1 MCDGTDKMEDEMKNE
16 AGGEARNG
24 IKKAAVAYEGKRT
37 LISILGAFLYALGIN
52 LFMAPSGLYSGGVMG
67 ICQVIRTLL
76 AELFHINFGS
86 FDIAG
91 IIYYILNVP
100 LFIVAF
106 TRIGRGFFVKTLL
119 SVSAMT
125 AFMSLIPV
133 RAVLDDVMASC
144 VVGGI
149 ISGSGVGI
157 MLRMGSCGGG
167 MDVVGVL
174 LTKWK
179 RDFSVGK
186 VTLIVNMALYGICLA
201 LFDVRVVLYS
211 VIYAAVYSVAMDR
224 MHTQNINVE
233 VNVIT
238 KADTT
243 ALEKEVFNEVGRG
256 ITKWSA
262 LGAYTYD
269 RSHVLYILL
278 SKYEVNRLKAII
290 HKHDPNAF
298 IVVNEGVSVDGNYLK
313 KL

>member
-1 MCDGTDKMEDEMKNE
+1 MKKD
-16 AGGEARNG
+16 AF
-24 IKKAAVAYEGKRT
+24 IYEGKRC
-37 LISILGAFLYALGIN
+37 LVILFGAFLYAVGIN
-52 LFMAPSGLYSGGVMG
+52 LFMVPSGLYTGGLMG
-67 ICQVIRTLL
+67 ICQIIRTILTERL
-76 AELFHINFGS
+76 HLNFGS

-91 IIYYILNVP
+91 IIYYIMNIP

-106 TRIGRGFFVKTLL
+106 TRMGRKFFAKTLL
-119 SVSAMT
+119 AVSAMT

-133 RAVLDDVMASC
+133 AAVVEDVMASC

-149 ISGSGVGI
+149 FSGAGVGI
-157 MLRMGSCGGG
+157 VLRMGSCGGG
-167 MDVVGVL
+167 MDIVGVV

-186 VTLIVNMALYGICLA
+186 VSLLVNMVLYGTCLF
-201 LFDVRVVLYS
+201 LFDVEVVLYS

-233 VNVIT
+233 VTVIT

-243 ALEKEVFNEVGRG
+243 VLEKEVFNEVGRG

-278 SKYEVNRLKAII
+278 SKYEVNRLKHVI

>member
-1 MCDGTDKMEDEMKNE
+1 MEN
-16 AGGEARNG
+16 GEKKEEKSEL
-24 IKKAAVAYEGKRT
+24 KKAAVIYEGKRC
-37 LISILGAFLYALGIN
+37 LISILGAFLYAAGIN
-52 LFMAPSGLYSGGVMG
+52 LFMVPSGLYTGGLMG

-76 AELFHINFGS
+76 AELFHLNFNN

-91 IIYYILNVP
+91 IIYYIMNIP
-100 LFIVAF
+100 IFIVAF
-106 TRIGRGFFVKTLL
+106 ARIGRAFFAKTVLA
-119 SVSAMT
+119 VSAMT
-125 AFMSLIPV
+125 LFMSVIPV
-133 RAVLDDVMASC
+133 GAVVEDVMASC

-149 ISGSGVGI
+149 ISGAGVGI
-157 MLRMGSCGGG
+157 MLRMGSSGGG
-167 MDVVGVL
+167 MDVIGVL

-186 VTLIVNMALYGICLA
+186 VSLLVNLALYGTCLF
-201 LFDVRVVLYS
+201 LFDVDVVLYS

-278 SKYEVNRLKAII
+278 SKYEVNRLKSII

>member
-1 MCDGTDKMEDEMKNE
+1 MKKD
-16 AGGEARNG
+16 AF
-24 IKKAAVAYEGKRT
+24 IYEGKRT
-37 LISILGAFLYALGIN
+37 LISILGAFLYAVGIN
-52 LFMAPSGLYSGGVMG
+52 LFMVPSGLYTGGLMG
-67 ICQVIRTLL
+67 ISQVIRTVL
-76 AELFHINFGS
+76 AELFHLNFGS

-91 IIYYILNVP
+91 IIYYIMNIP
-100 LFIVAF
+100 IFIVAF
-106 TRIGRGFFVKTLL
+106 TRIGRMFFAKTVLA
-119 SVSAMT
+119 VSAMT
-125 AFMSLIPV
+125 VFMSVIPV
-133 RAVLDDVMASC
+133 GAVVDDVMASC

-149 ISGSGVGI
+149 ISGAGVGI
-157 MLRMGSCGGG
+157 MLRMGSSGGG
-167 MDVVGVL
+167 MDVIGVL

-179 RDFSVGK
+179 KDFSVGK
-186 VTLIVNMALYGICLA
+186 VSLLVNMVLYGTCLF
-201 LFDVRVVLYS
+201 LFDVDVVLYS

-243 ALEKEVFNEVGRG
+243 TLEKEIFNEVGRG
-256 ITKWSA
+256 VTKWSA

-278 SKYEVNRLKAII
+278 SKYEVNRLKSII

-298 IVVNEGVSVDGNYLK
+298 IVVNEGVTVDGNYLK

>member
-1 MCDGTDKMEDEMKNE
+1 MNHE
-16 AGGEARNG
+16 ANGEETGENKKK
-24 IKKAAVAYEGKRT
+24 IKKAAVIYEGKRS
-37 LISILGAFLYALGIN
+37 LISILGAFLYAAGIN
-52 LFMAPSGLYSGGVMG
+52 LFITPSELYSGGVMG

-76 AELFHINFGS
+76 AELLHINFGS

-100 LFIVAF
+100 LFIIAF
-106 TRIGRGFFVKTLL
+106 TRIGRAFFAKTVL

-125 AFMSLIPV
+125 VFMSLIPV
-133 RAVLDDVMASC
+133 RAVLDDVTASC

-149 ISGSGVGI
+149 ISGAGVGI
-157 MLRMGSCGGG
+157 MLRMGASGGG
-167 MDVVGVL
+167 MDIVGVL

-186 VTLIVNMALYGICLA
+186 VTLLVNMALYGTCLF
-201 LFDVRVVLYS
+201 LFDVKVVLYS

-233 VNVIT
+233 VSVIT

-243 ALEKEVFNEVGRG
+243 ALEKEIFNEVGRG

-278 SKYEVNRLKAII
+278 SKYEVHRLKAII